1 MVFLRT
7 INISLRLFHRFVS
20 RHDTKQHV
28 VRYETGCDIVMG
40 EGWNFDIFY
49 TYKSDLQVC
58 N

>member
-7 INISLRLFHRFVS
+7 INISLRLFHRFVL

-40 EGWNFDIFY
+40 EG
-49 TYKSDLQVC
+49 
-58 N
+58 